1 MSDIINDIDGI
12 KHIEKMY
19 ENLSYFDQYGGSV
32 INFILITIIVF
43 LICSYCYVMINAK
56 EIRDNWQTEKCK
68 PQIMPFAGFINAPE
82 GTSWLDYTSQ
92 NFQQCLNAIQSTV
105 AGDAL
110 APITFVTTLMSN
122 MVKDISAAINSVRA
136 MFNKIRTAFENTTK
150 EIMGRLMNIMIPLQR
165 IIIALKDFLGKCQGV
180 MTAGLYTALGSFY
193 ALQSLMGAI
202 AQFIIIILIALAAI
216 TMALWAVP
224 FTWGAAGAMTAVF
237 LSISIP
243 MVIILAF
250 MLKYLKVKPSLK
262 IPKIKCFDKNT
273 ELLLDDGSTKK
284 IIDITVGDKLFNNN
298 EVTATI
304 KVTSE
309 NSVMYNLNGVLVSDS
324 HIVKY
329 NNDWIHVSEHPNSI
343 LVNDYTEDVLYCL
356 NTNTKII
363 EINNTVFADWDDLYS
378 DNLTEFINKN
388 KLQSNSHIHKY
399 LDGGF
404 SPNTII
410 CLDNG
415 KNKCIKDI
423 SIGELLQNNVKVY
436 GIVELD
442 GTSLNK
448 QYQFN
453 LGNGTVIEGGGNL
466 NIYDDSKKDLISCL
480 DSKRENKNL
489 LANKY
494 NKLYH
499 LLTTEN
505 IFWVNN
511 SKFFDY
517 NTCIDLFL
525 DTHRRKLLSMKYV

>member
-32 INFILITIIVF
+32 INCILISIILF
-43 LICSYCYVMINAK
+43 LICSYCYAMIHAQ
-56 EIRDNWQTEKCK
+56 EIRNNWQTEKCK
-68 PQIMPFAGFINAPE
+68 PQIMPFAGLINAPE
-82 GTSWLDYTSQ
+82 GTSWFDYTST
-92 NFQQCLNAIQSTV
+92 NFQQCLNAIQATV

-122 MVKDISAAINSVRA
+122 MLKDISAAINSARA
-136 MFNKIRTAFENTTK
+136 MFNKVRSAFESTTK

-193 ALQSLMGAI
+193 TLQSLMGAI
-202 AQFIIIILIALAAI
+202 AQFIIMILIALAAI
-216 TMALWAVP
+216 IMALWAVP

-273 ELLLDDGSTKK
+273 EILLNNGIKKK
-284 IIDITVGDKLFNNN
+284 IMDIAVGDKLFNNN
-298 EVTATI
+298 DVTAII

-309 NSVMYNLNGVLVSDS
+309 NSVMYNLNGVIVSDS
-324 HIVKY
+324 HIVKH
-329 NNDWIHVSEHPNSI
+329 NNNWMHVSEHPNSI
-343 LVNDYTEDVLYCL
+343 LVNNYTEDILYCL

-378 DNLTEFINKN
+378 DNLNEFINKN
-388 KLQSNSHIHKY
+388 KLSNSSDIHKY

-415 KNKCIKDI
+415 ENKCIKDI
-423 SIGELLQNNVKVY
+423 AVGELLQNNIKVY
-436 GIVELD
+436 GIVEVD
-442 GTSLNK
+442 GISLNN
-448 QYQFN
+448 QSQFN

-466 NIYDDSKKDLISCL
+466 NICDSKI
-480 DSKRENKNL
+480 ENKKL
-489 LANKY
+489 LTNKY

-511 SKFFDY
+511 CKFFDY

-525 DTHRRKLLSMKYV
+525 DSHRTKLLSMKYV